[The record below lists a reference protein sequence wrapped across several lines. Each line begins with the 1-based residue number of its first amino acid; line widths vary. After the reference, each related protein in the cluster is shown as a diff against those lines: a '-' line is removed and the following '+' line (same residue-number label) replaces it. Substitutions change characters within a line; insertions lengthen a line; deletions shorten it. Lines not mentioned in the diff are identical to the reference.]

1 MPIYEYR
8 CASCGRE
15 FEELIRSAADER
27 SVHCPQCRGRS
38 LQRKL
43 SVFAAQADTA
53 RAPRSAA
60 SPGACG
66 RCGDPNGP
74 CGF

>member
-8 CASCGRE
+8 CTACGRE
-15 FEELIRSAADER
+15 FEELIRSAADQR
-27 SVHCPQCRGRS
+27 SLRCPHCEGRS
-38 LQRKL
+38 LERKL

-53 RAPRSAA
+53 RTPRSAA